1 VPIGEG
7 LGIVRWGSRGNE
19 YNSFYIL
26 VHAFNSSTRKEEP
39 EGSLSWRR
47 SCSKEQVQGQ
57 PELQRRIL
65 YRKRKRE
72 KNSLKPSGNK
82 N

>member
-1 VPIGEG
+1 MPIGEG

-39 EGSLSWRR
+39 EGSPVLKSKFKDSQSYKEE
-47 SCSKEQVQGQ
+47 SCIEKGKEKKIV
-57 PELQRRIL
+57 
-65 YRKRKRE
+65 
-72 KNSLKPSGNK
+72 
-82 N
+82 